1 LLLSPPGDERCSTCD
16 DDAIDDSA
24 SVHQKKIFAPV
35 VFSLL
40 KRHAA
45 GELTPG
51 DKVQIERAYN
61 ACIARDPTTSSRR
74 STDGATHNWYG
85 DYHDDMEEPSL
96 DQLLLACMHCET
108 SDQIRKL
115 RTHVFEHEHEL
126 IFDDVLKIIESKD
139 EAKKLLLG
147 LCPLKEQSG
156 NCDDAASLDNR
167 TTKSIAA
174 LYPKCIF
181 LNISEFCVRTEPRKQ
196 GQPECCKSV
205 FSARALRVRVK
216 LLQMKMLLLHQTRG
230 LPKVD
235 PVPMSRLA
243 PHPANSARRRHAK
256 VA

>member
-74 STDGATHNWYG
+74 SPDGATHNWYG
-85 DYHDDMEEPSL
+85 DYHDDVEEPYL

-156 NCDDAASLDNR
+156 NCDDPASLDNR

-235 PVPMSRLA
+235 PVPMID
-243 PHPANSARRRHAK
+243 
-256 VA
+256 